1 MLRLL
6 CGFSSTQT
14 IELLKTTMTFTI
26 KEINLTL
33 QGEGY
38 NTGRRAVFVRFTGC
52 NIWSGREKD
61 RDRDSAKGLCAAW
74 CDTDFVGTNG
84 NNGGR
89 YTQDSLVEKIIG
101 ISEGIPC
108 LVVFTGGEP
117 TLQLTKSLC
126 VALQRKCYEVCIETN
141 GSCDLTPFQ
150 EADVWITVSPKPPM
164 PLHQSVYN
172 GISELKLVI
181 GHGALSIKDIP
192 SYESIDSSY
201 HYLQPVD
208 AGIGDPSD
216 QYHDIVSFLMEGRSI
231 HDWAFSYQVHKDLE
245 IP

>member
-1 MLRLL
+1 
-6 CGFSSTQT
+6 
-14 IELLKTTMTFTI
+14 MTFTV

-89 YTQDSLVEKIIG
+89 YSEHDLVEKIIEL
-101 ISEGIPC
+101 SNEIPC

-117 TLQLTKSLC
+117 TLQLTKDLC
-126 VALQRKCYEVCIETN
+126 EALQRRCYQVCVETN
-141 GSCDLTPFQ
+141 GSRDLSPLQ
-150 EADVWITVSPKPPM
+150 EAGVWITVSPKPPM
-164 PLHQSVYN
+164 PLHESVYSDC
-172 GISELKLVI
+172 GVSELKLVV
-181 GHGALSIKDIP
+181 GDGALSIKDIP
-192 SYESIDSSY
+192 TYDEVNSGCR
-201 HYLQPVD
+201 YLQPVD
-208 AGIGDPSD
+208 LGSDPLD
-216 QYHDIVSFLMEGRSI
+216 QYHDIVSFLVAGKSI
-231 HDWAFSYQVHKDLE
+231 HEWIFSYQVHKDLE